1 MPRAATLAIVTT
13 LAVSAIGA
21 CANAATTEDRY
32 GPPPPDSEAGAP
44 TAGPVSGWLSWSNK
58 TPPPAPVRHVIAAST
73 WPVDQA
79 PAPVVERAPRPDRM
93 ATAALPTSL
102 YGSYP
107 SLAAREVAPSPHANE
122 DTAPPSPPNG
132 SQARQAAATP
142 PPARPGLPAHF
153 YSVQREFGLTP
164 DPIPLPQQ
172 FFEGSADLSA
182 PPPPLPP
189 RPLTGSQ
196 AATSPANTP
205 ANRARAVQLQTAD
218 SAPD

>member
-1 MPRAATLAIVTT
+1 MPRAAILAIVTT

-21 CANAATTEDRY
+21 WANAATTEDRY
-32 GPPPPDSEAGAP
+32 GPPPPVADAAAP

-58 TPPPAPVRHVIAAST
+58 TPPPAPVRQAFTAATLSD
-73 WPVDQA
+73 DQV
-79 PAPVVERAPRPDRM
+79 PAPIAERAPRPDRL

-107 SLAAREVAPSPHANE
+107 SLATREVAPLPRAN
-122 DTAPPSPPNG
+122 DDAAPPSPP
-132 SQARQAAATP
+132 SWSPTRQAAATP
-142 PPARPGLPAHF
+142 SPARPGLPAHF

-182 PPPPLPP
+182 APPPLPP